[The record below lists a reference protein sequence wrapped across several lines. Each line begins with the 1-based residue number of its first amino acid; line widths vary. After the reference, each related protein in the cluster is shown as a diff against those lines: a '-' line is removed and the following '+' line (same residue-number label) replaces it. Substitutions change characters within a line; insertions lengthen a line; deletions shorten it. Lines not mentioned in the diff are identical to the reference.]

1 MNQNPRLLVPVYV
14 STMLL
19 SACLLFLVQPMF
31 ARMALP
37 LLGGTPAVWAIA
49 MAFFQGALLGG
60 YAYAH
65 LLKKYVAPRQAVI
78 LHLVLMVGAW
88 FFLPVH
94 VEAALAPQGG
104 TGAGLWLVGLM
115 AKSIGYP
122 FFFLSA
128 TAPLLQS
135 WFARTTHAN
144 ADNPYFLY
152 SASNIG
158 SIGAL
163 ILYPFIIEPRLGL
176 AMQAKLWSVGYGV
189 LMLSLIHI

>member
-1 MNQNPRLLVPVYV
+1 
-14 STMLL
+14 MLL

-49 MAFFQGALLGG
+49 MLFFQAALLGG

-65 LLKKYVAPRQAVI
+65 VLKTYVSARVAVF
-78 LHLVLMVGAW
+78 LHLCFMAGSW

-94 VEAALAPQGG
+94 VQQALAPQGG

-115 AKSIGYP
+115 AQSIGYP

-135 WFARTTHAN
+135 WFARTTHQNAN
-144 ADNPYFLY
+144 NPYFLY

-158 SIGAL
+158 SIG
-163 ILYPFIIEPRLGL
+163 
-176 AMQAKLWSVGYGV
+176 
-189 LMLSLIHI
+189 